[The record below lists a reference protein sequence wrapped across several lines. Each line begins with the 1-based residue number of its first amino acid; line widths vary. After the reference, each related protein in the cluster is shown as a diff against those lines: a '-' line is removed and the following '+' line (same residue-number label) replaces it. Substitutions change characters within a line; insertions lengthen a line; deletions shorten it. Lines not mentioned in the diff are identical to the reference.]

1 MIWPGRDRPGPPVKY
16 RWIWLYIMPL
26 NVFIQFQELKKKCFQ
41 HFAKE
46 NYMLVLNSITILNL
60 DGTMAQ
66 LLCFSHCN
74 IVTNVVQS

>member
-26 NVFIQFQELKKKCFQ
+26 NVFIQFQELKN
-41 HFAKE
+41 FAKE

-66 LLCFSHCN
+66 LLYFSHWN
-74 IVTNVVQS
+74 IVTNVVRS